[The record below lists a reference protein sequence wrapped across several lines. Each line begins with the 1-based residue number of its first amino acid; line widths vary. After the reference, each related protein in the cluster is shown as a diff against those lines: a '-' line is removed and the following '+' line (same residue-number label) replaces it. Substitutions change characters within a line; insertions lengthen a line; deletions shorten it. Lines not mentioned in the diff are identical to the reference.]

1 MDSSTISSSLTHPEV
16 STCNLFKTWERRII
30 ISFSMFYRCIFSYYF
45 IITLNEM
52 RCIKTALYLTNHYRQ
67 TIELSLVQNITNK
80 IITNNLRST
89 VLQHELPEA
98 DLTQGRGTPDKSF
111 VFKSVSL
118 LFSSSLRLFCYSS
131 QILIN
136 LL

>member
-1 MDSSTISSSLTHPEV
+1 MYK
-16 STCNLFKTWERRII
+16 N
-30 ISFSMFYRCIFSYYF
+30 F
-45 IITLNEM
+45 IL
-52 RCIKTALYLTNHYRQ
+52 YRQ
-67 TIELSLVQNITNK
+67 IIELSLVKDIADK
-80 IITNNLRST
+80 IITNNLRTT

-118 LFSSSLRLFCYSS
+118 LFSSFFRLFSCSS